1 MTEPFDIN
9 TKTAGVYLQPSQS
22 NEIWTEATK
31 QSAIMQ
37 LAKRINVPG
46 NGLVFDTLGES
57 TPAAWV
63 AETAEKP
70 VDNPTFGSRKV
81 IPYKMAK
88 IIPVSNEFMRDKARL
103 WAEVSR
109 QGAQGIAETIDK
121 TFITGATTR
130 PITDG
135 MDTLSDAQQ
144 VDIGDGTY
152 ADFVKIVT
160 TILENNGDLTG
171 MALSPQGQSKFIQAM
186 DANGRPLLVNDAS
199 TSDLGRM
206 FGARIVKSP
215 WGYKT
220 GSPNILGVA
229 GDWSQAMFATVGG
242 IQMKVSDQATINIDG
257 TQVNLWQRNMTAI
270 LLEATVGFIVRD
282 KKKFAVI
289 TDASNTKAGK

>member
-1 MTEPFDIN
+1 MTNPIDIN
-9 TKTAGVYLQPSQS
+9 TKTAGVHLQPSQS

-63 AETAEKP
+63 AETAEKKAGH
-70 VDNPTFGSRKV
+70 PTFGSKKV

-121 TFITGATTR
+121 TFITGATNR

-144 VDIGDGTY
+144 VGIGDGTY

-160 TILENNGDLTG
+160 TVLENNGDLTG
-171 MALSPQGQSKFIQAM
+171 MALSPQGQSKFLQAM

-215 WGYKT
+215 WGYKS

-229 GDWSQAMFATVGG
+229 GDWSQAMFAMVGG

-282 KKKFAVI
+282 KKKFVVI
-289 TDASNTKAGK
+289 TDASNAKAGK

>member
-1 MTEPFDIN
+1 MTNPIDIN
-9 TKTAGVYLQPSQS
+9 TKTDGVHLQPSQS

-63 AETAEKP
+63 AETAEKKAGH
-70 VDNPTFGSRKV
+70 PTFGSKKV

-121 TFITGATTR
+121 TFITGATNR

-144 VDIGDGTY
+144 VGIGDGTY

-160 TILENNGDLTG
+160 TVLENNGDLTG
-171 MALSPQGQSKFIQAM
+171 MALSPQGQSKFLQAM

-215 WGYKT
+215 WGYKS

-229 GDWSQAMFATVGG
+229 GDWSQAMFAMVGG

-282 KKKFAVI
+282 KKKFVVI
-289 TDASNTKAGK
+289 TDASNAKAGK

>member
-1 MTEPFDIN
+1 MSEPFDIN
-9 TKTAGVYLQPSQS
+9 TKTEGVYLQPSQS

-57 TPAAWV
+57 TPAEWV

-70 VDNPTFGSRKV
+70 VSNPTFGSRKV

-88 IIPVSNEFMRDKARL
+88 IIPVSNEFMRDKPRL
-103 WAEVSR
+103 WAEISR

-121 TFITGATTR
+121 TFLTGDTVR

-144 VDIGDGTY
+144 VGIGDGTY
-152 ADFVKIVT
+152 GDFVRIVT
-160 TILENNGDLTG
+160 TVLENNGDLTG
-171 MALSPQGQSKFIQAM
+171 IALAPQGQSKFLQAT

-215 WGYKT
+215 WGYKS

-229 GDWSQAMFATVGG
+229 GDWSQAMFAMVGG

-257 TQVNLWQRNMTAI
+257 TQVNLWQRNMSAI

-282 KKKFAVI
+282 KKKFVVI
-289 TDASNTKAGK
+289 TDASNAKASK